1 MTGKTTGSCFILLSL
16 KQKQNMDPNIKK
28 FLTDLIKEAGM
39 GALPQADQDKMIDEL
54 YVRLEDRLMLAVMEA
69 LPDQK
74 RVDFQAKIETDEMD
88 AKQVEDYIR
97 QNVPNYEQVFAKAFA
112 EFRELYLSAVGE

>member
-1 MTGKTTGSCFILLSL
+1 
-16 KQKQNMDPNIKK
+16 MDPNIKK

-69 LPDQK
+69 LPEQK
-74 RVDFQAKIETDEMD
+74 KIEFQNKVEADEMD
-88 AKQVEDYIR
+88 AKQVEEYIR

-112 EFRELYLSAVGE
+112 EFRELYLSAAGE